1 MRPEAD
7 EQRLARGRGCVVVR
21 MAHRAGILVPDNA
34 FYLFQDGLIN
44 GVTWT
49 GSAQGYSSYEISDV
63 LKARGYIWSGVSGTG
78 SSSII
83 TYVDLRGFR
92 YLHFAYSAISVLDG
106 ECPNI
111 RACPNYVSTPSEGE
125 GPWEAVY
132 DLSAIPD
139 LSNQLIMIQSGHV
152 SKSSTS
158 GSINA
163 SITVNAVW
171 ATRE

>member
-1 MRPEAD
+1 M
-7 EQRLARGRGCVVVR
+7 R

-44 GVTWT
+44 DITWT
-49 GSAQGYSSYEISDV
+49 GSAQGYSSYEISTV
-63 LKARGYIWSGVSGTG
+63 LKARGYIWNGVTGTG

-83 TYVDLRGFR
+83 TQHLDLRGFKHI
-92 YLHFAYSAISVLDG
+92 HFLVSGIDVLDG
-106 ECPNI
+106 TAPNI
-111 RACPNYVSTPSEGE
+111 RTYPNYVSLQDSAPFES
-125 GPWEAVY
+125 VY

-139 LSNQLIMIQSGHV
+139 LSDVMLMIQSGHV
-152 SKSSTS
+152 SKPSTS